1 MLNGAWPKLHWQL
14 FDYYLRP
21 AGSYFGTKLG
31 ARMEHAVFNYNDSSI
46 HLINQ
51 SLDRK
56 GKRSLIVD
64 LIDIQGK
71 SLAHEQIKTDT
82 TPNTSKRVGALK
94 ARHDIKD
101 VGFLRLT
108 LKRGSKVLS
117 RNVHWLPREDDVM
130 DYNGTTSFHTPVT
143 NYSDYTTLDRLAP
156 AKIRARA
163 VQRRGETRV
172 VLENK
177 SNVPAF
183 FIRMNLLDRHGE
195 EITPVYWSDNY
206 VTLFPREKLDFV
218 VKHEPKGWR
227 DHVEVELY
235 GWNVE
240 KMSVKS

>member
-14 FDYYLRP
+14 FDFYLRP
-21 AGSYFGTKLG
+21 GASYFGTKLG
-31 ARMEHAVFNYNDSSI
+31 SRIEHAIYSYNDSSV

-51 SLDRK
+51 SLDQK
-56 GKRSLIVD
+56 GKRNIIID

-71 SLAHEQIKTDT
+71 PLAHKQIKTDT
-82 TPNTSKRVGALK
+82 TPNTSKRIGDLAC
-94 ARHDIKD
+94 RHDIKD

-108 LKRGSKVLS
+108 VKNGEEVLS
-117 RNVHWLPREDDVM
+117 RNVHWLPKEDDVM

-143 NYSDYTTLDRLAP
+143 NYSDFTALDKLAP
-156 AKIRARA
+156 AIIKAEV
-163 VQRRGETRV
+163 VQKHGETRV

-177 SNVPAF
+177 SGVPAF
-183 FIRMNLLDRHGE
+183 FIRMNLLDADRE

-218 VKHEPKGWR
+218 VKYESKGR
-227 DHVEVELY
+227 KDDVEVELY

-240 KMSVKS
+240 KMSAHS